1 MTNSTTRFPLF
12 EEALDKA
19 RDVALDSAGVPLERR
34 AELKRT
40 SVTPGP
46 DESPASTD
54 DNLPP
59 DVEARLTQLE
69 TRASTLEMNAER
81 LEDADNPAG
90 AQHARE
96 EAVKVRAEFD
106 ALAQAHGF
114 DPYEDPE
121 EGWTR

>member
-19 RDVALDSAGVPLERR
+19 RDAALDHAGIPLGRR
-34 AELKRT
+34 AELKA
-40 SVTPGP
+40 PGP

-59 DVEARLTQLE
+59 DVEERLTQLE

-81 LEDADNPAG
+81 LEDADNPTG
-90 AQHARE
+90 AQHARK
-96 EAVKVRAEFD
+96 EAVNVRAEFD
-106 ALAQAHGF
+106 ALARAHGF

-121 EGWTR
+121 EG